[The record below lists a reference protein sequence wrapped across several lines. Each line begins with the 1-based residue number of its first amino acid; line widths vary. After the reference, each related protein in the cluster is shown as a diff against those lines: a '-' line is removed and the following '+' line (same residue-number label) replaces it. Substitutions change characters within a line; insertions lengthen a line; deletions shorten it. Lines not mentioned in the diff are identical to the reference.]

1 MGTSERGRLSKVRII
16 LLHEKHIA
24 RMIEWRNQPEI
35 GEHQPIA
42 QLSRDQFM
50 NFISSQKAPHF
61 WKLAD
66 REYILI
72 IEEVTGKQPVGWITL
87 EISSQQHGLSRLGY
101 SIGKEHWGRGYATAA
116 VRTLLVQ
123 LFTKTAIV
131 RIEADCSVHNP
142 ASMRVLD
149 KCGFRKVGVKKE
161 YLVINGRRVDHYYY
175 ELLKKN
181 FK

>member
-1 MGTSERGRLSKVRII
+1 MGPSERSRPPKVRIT
-16 LLHEKHIA
+16 LLNEQHIPQ
-24 RMIEWRNQPEI
+24 MIKWRNQPEI

-42 QLSRDQFM
+42 QLSRDQFL
-50 NFISSQKAPHF
+50 NFINSQKAPHF
-61 WKLAD
+61 WELAD

-72 IEEVTGKQPVGWITL
+72 IEEVTGGQPVGWMTL

-101 SIGKEHWGRGYATAA
+101 SIGPEHWGHGYATAA

-131 RIEADCSVHNP
+131 RVEADCSVHNP
-142 ASMRVLD
+142 TSIRVLE
-149 KCGFRKVGVKKE
+149 KCGFRQVGIKKE
-161 YLVINGRRVDHYYY
+161 YLVINGHRVDHYYY